1 MKTILSLL
9 MVMVLSQTIFAQG
22 YRVNRT
28 NEKKVNV
35 RKLDLGKNIISF
47 TPMQILLTNMNQTN
61 PEVAV
66 GLSYER
72 IFNNEKI
79 GLKLPLSFK
88 LNTENDNYYN
98 GNVNNFNNGPYIY
111 FMPTIKLYP
120 LGQGAVKYAVGPQLL
135 FAYGQDSYY
144 TELYNSTTN
153 QYYTKL
159 ITGDRSQFGFLIN
172 NSVNFT
178 VVRNLYIGLDAG
190 IGLVYYDNMP
200 QASSNYYYS
209 GSYYPNNTYRR
220 NNNVSPSFQ
229 LNFNMG
235 FRF

>member
-1 MKTILSLL
+1 MKTVLSLL

-35 RKLDLGKNIISF
+35 RNLDYGKNIFSF
-47 TPMQILLTNMNQTN
+47 SPVQILLTNMDQSN
-61 PEVAV
+61 PDVAV
-66 GLSYER
+66 GFSYER
-72 IFNNEKI
+72 IFNNEHI
-79 GLKLPLSFK
+79 GLKLPFSFR
-88 LNTENDNYYN
+88 LNTDNNNNYY
-98 GNVNNFNNGPYIY
+98 GNLNNNDGPYLY

-120 LGQGAVKYAVGPQLL
+120 LGQGPVKYAVGPQLL

-144 TELYNSTTN
+144 SEIYNSTTG
-153 QYYTKL
+153 QYNTQL
-159 ITGDRSQFGFLIN
+159 MTGDRTQFGFLIN

-178 VVRNLYIGLDAG
+178 VVKNLYIGLDAG
-190 IGLVYYDNMP
+190 LGLVYYDNMP
-200 QASSNYYYS
+200 QASNNYYYS
-209 GSYYPNNTYRR
+209 SYYPTNTYRR
-220 NNNVSPSFQ
+220 NNSVSPSFQ